1 MSSGF
6 LERSGWREKI
16 KAHVV
21 TSEDVDK
28 IEGVVALYLQFI
40 FASCSFIWVAP
51 PGWGKTTVARWLA
64 CRLAELG
71 LEVYYFQ
78 LDTAAAQIKEQYK
91 EAEAHGYQLITP
103 LKDGQSD
110 ETAKEAL
117 EELMSSPDLDDV
129 AVIAD
134 TLPKFTDVGNKS
146 ALKKFAQSV
155 RHATRHGCTFLG
167 LAHARKYKEE
177 DGSIVYD
184 GVGDV
189 QANFDH
195 MTYIYADFSQPVIK
209 IRTDSDP
216 ANGAKN
222 RYGIQDLEFALDKH
236 SGEFRLI
243 GDARSREELDE
254 ERQTLADEPFIAAV
268 KKHLN
273 REINLGTLEKIL
285 KRQESVPLRETRSKI
300 GRYSGVYW
308 DERRGANNARIFSPL
323 GGVRSVNTVKTE
335 GVYGSTGV

>member
-6 LERSGWREKI
+6 LEKSGWREKI
-16 KAHVV
+16 KSHVV
-21 TSEDVDK
+21 TSEDVEK
-28 IEGVVALYLQFI
+28 IEDAVALYLQFI
-40 FASCSFIWVAP
+40 FASCSHVWIAP
-51 PGWGKTTVARWLA
+51 PGWCKTTLARWLA
-64 CRLAELG
+64 CRLAERG

-91 EAEAHGYQLITP
+91 EAEAHEYQLITP

-110 ETAKEAL
+110 ETAKEIL
-117 EELMSSPDLDDV
+117 EDLMKSSDLDDV
-129 AVIAD
+129 VVFID
-134 TLPKFTDVGNKS
+134 TLAKFTDVNNKNE
-146 ALKKFAQSV
+146 LKKILALLRQ
-155 RHATRHGCTFLG
+155 ATRNGLTVVA
-167 LAHARKYKEE
+167 LAHARKYKDE

-184 GVGDV
+184 GVGDL
-189 QANFDH
+189 QANIDQ

-236 SGEFRLI
+236 TGEFRLL
-243 GDARSREELDE
+243 GDVRSHAELDE
-254 ERQTLADEPFIAAV
+254 EQQTLEDEPFIAAV
-268 KKHLN
+268 KKHLS

-285 KRQESVPLRETRSKI
+285 KDQESVPLRETRLKI

-323 GGVRSVNTVKTE
+323 GGVQSVNTVKTE
-335 GVYGSTGV
+335 GVCGLTGV